1 MTNTT
6 EQALRDAQ
14 EFEREERYL
23 VFKISDI
30 NRYLPTEQVDGLR
43 SLAQLIDAKRIF
55 TDGKKA
61 FECLVVES
69 DWPEYEPT
77 WQAIEQRMTGGPTSL
92 PPAEQEPVAFDYK
105 QAIGSKN
112 CMQCSVAYM
121 LGLPVD
127 SVPDFEEQS
136 QRGIPSYDSME
147 CFIESQGFGL
157 VMLPGTSQPECD
169 YLASGKTKRGT
180 SHMVV
185 MNSGHLVHDPH
196 PSDDGLDAVSCI
208 WLITCKAGCTTQ
220 TTNHAP
226 TPHPA
231 EVREVSVQPVPSGEP
246 VCYAHI
252 NNAGRV
258 RAVLGDPRGP
268 INTPLYTALQAPS
281 VPDEVRKDAEEK

>member
-6 EQALRDAQ
+6 EQALRDAPSIPAS
-14 EFEREERYL
+14 
-23 VFKISDI
+23 KI
-30 NRYLPTEQVDGLR
+30 
-43 SLAQLIDAKRIF
+43 
-55 TDGKKA
+55 
-61 FECLVVES
+61 
-69 DWPEYEPT
+69 
-77 WQAIEQRMTGGPTSL
+77 TGGLYTTRDVERMHLAWLNYFNEFRIAAALSL
-92 PPAEQEPVAFDYK
+92 PPSEQEPVAFDYK

-208 WLITCKAGCTTQ
+208 WLITRKAGCTTQ

-231 EVREVSVQPVPSGEP
+231 EVREVSV
-246 VCYAHI
+246 
-252 NNAGRV
+252 
-258 RAVLGDPRGP
+258 
-268 INTPLYTALQAPS
+268 
-281 VPDEVRKDAEEK
+281 PDEVRDALQAGKHYAEEALSRHDESYGKHPATEPERRAIVEDIATIDAALAEKGGM

>member
-1 MTNTT
+1 MSEIDGKREALRLMWAFNQYFTSANKVDVPERITVKRD
-6 EQALRDAQ
+6 EWRALRDA
-14 EFEREERYL
+14 L
-23 VFKISDI
+23 VTA
-30 NRYLPTEQVDGLR
+30 LTTHAPV
-43 SLAQLIDAKRIF
+43 
-55 TDGKKA
+55 
-61 FECLVVES
+61 
-69 DWPEYEPT
+69 
-77 WQAIEQRMTGGPTSL
+77 
-92 PPAEQEPVAFDYK
+92 QEPVAFDYK

-281 VPDEVRKDAEEK
+281 VPDEVRKDAEDT

>member
-1 MTNTT
+1 MTT
-6 EQALRDAQ
+6 ELPKPIRGAFINKQGGVTLCQDGKESSYAMFAGYLYSADALLAAGASQPTAQ
-14 EFEREERYL
+14 GLPELPEAPIIGTSRYGSI
-23 VFKISDI
+23 FRGHSDEAMRAYAIKAISMAAQ
-30 NRYLPTEQVDGLR
+30 PAAQVVTDE
-43 SLAQLIDAKRIF
+43 LIDRIA
-55 TDGKKA
+55 DDYEDECGRIRVDKV
-61 FECLVVES
+61 FEFAR
-69 DWPEYEPT
+69 
-77 WQAIEQRMTGGPTSL
+77 AILSL

-136 QRGIPSYDSME
+136 QRGIPAYDSME

-208 WLITCKAGCTTQ
+208 WLITRKAGCTTQ

-226 TPHPA
+226 TPHP
-231 EVREVSVQPVPSGEP
+231 R
-246 VCYAHI
+246 
-252 NNAGRV
+252 
-258 RAVLGDPRGP
+258 
-268 INTPLYTALQAPS
+268 
-281 VPDEVRKDAEEK
+281 